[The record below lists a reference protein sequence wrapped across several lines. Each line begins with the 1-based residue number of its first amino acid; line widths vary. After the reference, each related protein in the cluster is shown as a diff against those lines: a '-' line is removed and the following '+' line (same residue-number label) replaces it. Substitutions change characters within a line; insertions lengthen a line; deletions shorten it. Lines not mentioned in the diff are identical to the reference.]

1 MSADG
6 HQGEAAIRNFHRSH
20 PASARRQALAS
31 PARASVRRR
40 RRGREAQSPRPVPG
54 RGRRDRR
61 ERGGGIQNA
70 RGESHRETD
79 KNPRPRHH
87 AGGRGRRAAA
97 AGGAGDSRRQGG
109 EPPDRPPRKRRT
121 QRAGRG
127 AQRTRAPQAQ
137 GTAPAAHSRPG
148 ASGVHESVPPKRPA
162 PHRRKGPARRAGHA
176 PDGVSVSFPARQSIK
191 CRT

>member
-1 MSADG
+1 MRGD
-6 HQGEAAIRNFHRSH
+6 RSH
-20 PASARRQALAS
+20 
-31 PARASVRRR
+31 
-40 RRGREAQSPRPVPG
+40 
-54 RGRRDRR
+54 RRDRR

-70 RGESHRETD
+70 RGESRRETD

-137 GTAPAAHSRPG
+137 GTAPGSTQPPGRVRRARECAAEAPSTAQAQGPGATCRTRAGRRISLSPNRAERQKPRLARARIPAHSRG
-148 ASGVHESVPPKRPA
+148 
-162 PHRRKGPARRAGHA
+162 
-176 PDGVSVSFPARQSIK
+176 
-191 CRT
+191 